1 MPSEKLNVAI
11 QQIQSGHKQAAVPV
25 LRELIQENPAD
36 DQPWLW
42 LHICMDDLE
51 QKKFCLQRA
60 LAINPANTQARLALQ
75 VLMEPVES
83 ASPIVV
89 ETEKK
94 PWEDEAAPDENEIWQ
109 RTEPDEFGWKE
120 DRQPEKFAEKFEWE
134 QTESVQQDKSTLPK
148 MEKSLNPKADQA
160 KPVYTKPLKHQTVK
174 ATSQPVQR
182 RKARGKRR
190 SLFPILA
197 GLVLLIML
205 ATVCLVFFAQLYHP

>member
-1 MPSEKLNVAI
+1 MSSEKLNAAI
-11 QQIQSGHKQAAVPV
+11 QQIQSGHKQTAVPM

-42 LHICMDDLE
+42 LHLCMDDLE

-60 LAINPANTQARLALQ
+60 LMLNPANEQARLALQ

-83 ASPIVV
+83 VSPSVV

-94 PWEDEAAPDENEIWQ
+94 PWEDDLVPDENAIWQ

-134 QTESVQQDKSTLPK
+134 QTENVQKDEDRLQTGKALPT
-148 MEKSLNPKADQA
+148 KAEQA
-160 KPVYTKPLKHQTVK
+160 KPVYAKPLQRQTVK
-174 ATSQPVQR
+174 ATSQPLGR

-205 ATVCLVFFAQLYHP
+205 TTVCLVFFAQLYHP

>member
-1 MPSEKLNVAI
+1 MSSEKLNAAI
-11 QQIQSGHKQAAVPV
+11 QQIQSGHKQAAVPM

-42 LHICMDDLE
+42 LHICMDDVE

-60 LAINPANTQARLALQ
+60 LALNPTNAQARLALE
-75 VLMEPVES
+75 VLLEPIES
-83 ASPIVV
+83 ASPTFV

-94 PWEDEAAPDENEIWQ
+94 PWEAEAMPDENAIWQ

-134 QTESVQQDKSTLPK
+134 QTESVQENEDRLQTGQ
-148 MEKSLNPKADQA
+148 SLNTKADQV
-160 KPVYTKPLKHQTVK
+160 KSVYTQPLKRQTVK
-174 ATSQPVQR
+174 TTSQPVQR
-182 RKARGKRR
+182 RKARGKRH

-205 ATVCLVFFAQLYHP
+205 TTVCLVFFAQLYHP

>member
-1 MPSEKLNVAI
+1 MSSEKLNAAI
-11 QQIQSGHKQAAVPV
+11 QQIQSGRKQAAVPV

-60 LAINPANTQARLALQ
+60 LALNPANTQARLALE

-94 PWEDEAAPDENEIWQ
+94 PWEDETAIWQ

-120 DRQPEKFAEKFEWE
+120 DRQPEKLAEKFEWE
-134 QTESVQQDKSTLPK
+134 QTESVQEGEDRPQTG
-148 MEKSLNPKADQA
+148 KSLSTKADQV
-160 KPVYTKPLKHQTVK
+160 KSVNTKPSKRQTVK
-174 ATSQPVQR
+174 AASQPVQR

-205 ATVCLVFFAQLYHP
+205 TTVCLVFFAQLYHP